1 MSMLL
6 DLLPGAAAAEAGLA
20 PLLSALPLREALML
34 FAPPI
39 GTLMTRLRKR

>member
-1 MSMLL
+1 MSIFS
-6 DLLPGAAAAEAGLA
+6 DLWPGAETVKAGLF

-39 GTLMTRLRKR
+39 GTLMIRLRKR